1 MCGVMGELN
10 RYNTSEVLDML
21 RRSRRL
27 SEAKEATHYNGGA
40 INKKKIKFD
49 DNDVMTCSE
58 DGETV
63 INNSSTR
70 VIILKYNPFDENH
83 EVILSKK
90 SSKTNLKDMPL
101 KERRKTVDE
110 REIHDHKSSK
120 MEDVD
125 SISENVRD
133 FGVDEKASTSNTYT
147 EEAITKSDMRSM
159 DGESLAVI
167 LNQGL
172 TSSDAE
178 KIDAVLLKADAQTIS
193 ATLNDLPVTQIIP
206 LLKEI
211 EYRCRNRR
219 HFEYV
224 YLLLQITKSCW
235 MRWLQCILSK
245 HMAYLCTI
253 GTLKEDLSSLFGW
266 FSKRAANIDELLQ
279 VSGKLSL
286 INEQINR
293 RMCPQLFVSQQPSI
307 SFEDDG
313 DISETSGEMNDLDD
327 EEESIESVEKW
338 WDDEEVGSGG
348 SHFSSGKRFF
358 ASIFVIVKKILF
370 THD

>member
-1 MCGVMGELN
+1 
-10 RYNTSEVLDML
+10 ML

-27 SEAKEATHYNGGA
+27 SEAKEATNYNGGS
-40 INKKKIKFD
+40 ISKKKIKFD
-49 DNDVMTCSE
+49 DNDVMTCSK

-63 INNSSTR
+63 VNNSSTR
-70 VIILKYNPFDENH
+70 ENH
-83 EVILSKK
+83 EMILSKK

-110 REIHDHKSSK
+110 RDILDHKSSK

-125 SISENVRD
+125 SVSENVQN

-147 EEAITKSDMRSM
+147 EEAITKSDMISM

-178 KIDAVLLKADAQTIS
+178 KIDAVLLKADARTIS

-219 HFEYV
+219 HFE
-224 YLLLQITKSCW
+224 SCW
-235 MRWLQCILSK
+235 MRWLQCIFSK

-266 FSKRAANIDELLQ
+266 FSKRAANMDELLQ

-327 EEESIESVEKW
+327 EEESVESVEKW
-338 WDDEEVGSGG
+338 WDDEEVGSGE
-348 SHFSSGKRFF
+348 SHFSSDDGNGKGR
-358 ASIFVIVKKILF
+358 SDLNLDGDNQDISDDNSDYIDDDDDDNENDSDNSEIEMEC
-370 THD
+370 